1 VGTSF
6 SSVRFFFKEFAENLR
21 RSPYVSVTHG
31 LQVVM
36 SLMILGFFII
46 LMSSIASFLF
56 SLRNMVEVYAYLDTD
71 LTAEQY
77 TEIDRQLKQ
86 LPGVKE
92 LEYKSREDALKEFS
106 QAYHVSVEGILE
118 YNPLPP
124 TYIFRPVDVSK
135 TEELAKRIEAI
146 DGVWQVRYGRK
157 EVSTLMKLLLGMQV
171 VFALTMLLL
180 LSATFSSVNNI
191 VRMSIYGRR
200 REIRIMQLVG
210 ATEWFIRWPFLIE
223 GSFFGLVGATAA
235 VLAIYLIR
243 EVVVKVLSSLKIF
256 MPSFVDSGLLFFGL
270 ATGLLALG
278 VIVGLVS
285 SASAVNRFLRVE
297 MRRIQEMR
305 RIEAV

>member
-1 VGTSF
+1 MGTSF
-6 SSVRFFFKEFAENLR
+6 SSIRFFFKEFAENLR
-21 RSPYVSVTHG
+21 RNPYISFTHG

-56 SLRNMVEVYAYLDTD
+56 SLRNMVEVYAYLETD

-77 TEIDRQLKQ
+77 AEIDRQLKQ

-124 TYIFRPVDVSK
+124 TYIFRPEDVGK
-135 TEELAKRIEAI
+135 TEELARRIEAI

-171 VFALTMLLL
+171 VFALTTLLL

-191 VRMSIYGRR
+191 VRLSIYSRR

-223 GSFFGLVGATAA
+223 GAFFGLVGAIAA

-243 EVVVKVLSSLKIF
+243 EVVVKLLASLRIF
-256 MPSFVDSGLLFFGL
+256 MPSFVDSGLLFVGL
-270 ATGLLALG
+270 AIGLLALG
-278 VIVGLVS
+278 VVVGLVS
-285 SASAVNRFLRVE
+285 SATAVNRFLRVE

-305 RIEAV
+305 RVELA